1 MTQTT
6 THTPNKPA
14 IIPVAGGKGGIGKSV
29 IAANIAVTLANQ
41 GCNVVAMDLDLG
53 ASNLHAILGIKN
65 SEKNIMN
72 FAANNDVT
80 LEQMVLPT
88 RYSGTKIIC
97 GAANIAGAA
106 DIPASQ
112 KLRIIHNIE
121 TLQADYVILDL
132 GGGSSFNVT
141 DFFLT
146 GELGVIVIVPEI
158 TSLLDAYSFLKTT
171 LYRRLQME
179 WQHEPDIRALIEQF
193 KNPKNDKQMQTTEHL
208 LREVR
213 KMSPETEH
221 EMRMKMQKYGAKVV
235 INKVRQKK
243 DFQVAR
249 TIQQLAMKN
258 LNLAV
263 YNAGYV
269 PYDPTVG
276 QSVNKMVPFVH
287 MSPQSAA
294 AQQMGQLAKTLTTG
308 SVAQGAA

>member
-1 MTQTT
+1 M
-6 THTPNKPA
+6 NKPA
-14 IIPVAGGKGGIGKSV
+14 IIPVAGGKGGIGKSI
-29 IAANIAVTLANQ
+29 IAANIAVTLASQ
-41 GCNVVAMDLDLG
+41 GHNVVAMDLDLG

-72 FAANNDVT
+72 FATNHDVT

-106 DIPASQ
+106 DIPATQ

-146 GELGVIVIVPEI
+146 GEMGVIVVVPEI

-179 WQHEPDIRALIEQF
+179 WQHEPEIRSLIEQF
-193 KNPKNDKQMQTTEHL
+193 KNPKNVMQMQTTEDL
-208 LREVR
+208 LKHVR
-213 KMSPETEH
+213 LVSEETEH
-221 EMRMKMQKYGAKVV
+221 EMRMKLQSYGVRVV
-235 INKVRQKK
+235 VNKVRQKK

-258 LNLAV
+258 LNLSV
-263 YNAGYV
+263 YNTGYV
-269 PYDPTVG
+269 PYDPTVEH
-276 QSVNKMVPFVH
+276 SVNKMVPFVQLF
-287 MSPQSAA
+287 PQSAA
-294 AQQMGQLAKTLTTG
+294 AHQISQLARSLTA
-308 SVAQGAA
+308 SPSAA

>member
-1 MTQTT
+1 M
-6 THTPNKPA
+6 NKPA
-14 IIPVAGGKGGIGKSV
+14 IIPVAGGKGGIGKSI
-29 IAANIAVTLANQ
+29 IAANIAVTLAKQ
-41 GCNVVAMDLDLG
+41 GHQVVAMDLDLG

-72 FAANNDVT
+72 FASNHHIS
-80 LEQMVLPT
+80 LEDMITDT
-88 RYSGTKIIC
+88 RYAGTKIIC

-121 TLQADYVILDL
+121 TLQCDYVILDL

-146 GELGVIVIVPEI
+146 GEQGVIVIVPEI

-171 LYRRLQME
+171 LYRKLQME
-179 WQHEPDIRALIEQF
+179 WQHEPGIKNLIEIF
-193 KNPKNDKQMQTTEHL
+193 KNPKNDKNMQTTDDL

-213 KMSPETEH
+213 KINEEAEH
-221 EMRMKMQKYGAKVV
+221 KMRLKLQSYGVKVV

-243 DFQVAR
+243 DFQVAK

-258 LNLAV
+258 LHLSV
-263 YNAGYV
+263 YNAGYI
-269 PYDPTVG
+269 PYDPAVE
-276 QSVNKMVPFVH
+276 QSVNKMIPFVQLF
-287 MSPQSAA
+287 PQSAA
-294 AQQMGQLAKTLTTG
+294 TLQMGYLAKSLKS
-308 SVAQGAA
+308 SVESHYNHAV